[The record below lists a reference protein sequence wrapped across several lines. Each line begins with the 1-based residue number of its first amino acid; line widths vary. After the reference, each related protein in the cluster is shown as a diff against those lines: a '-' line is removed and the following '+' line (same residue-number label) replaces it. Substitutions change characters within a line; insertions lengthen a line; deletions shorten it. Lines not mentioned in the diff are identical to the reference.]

1 MEKNLHLPNQQV
13 SVSSG
18 LTEDDAFVES
28 LKKDVLLSCHPAT
41 HTTKDVAEHLGLE
54 ICKKIISRFHHDINP
69 KKLSASTSTADLGFD
84 WFDSLQL
91 LAHIEMVLNKDVFPR
106 DMEYEKFSLAN
117 VIAIFN
123 QNLK

>member
-13 SVSSG
+13 SVPSG

-41 HTTKDVAEHLGLE
+41 NTTKDVAEHLGLE
-54 ICKKIISRFHHDINP
+54 ICKKIISRFHQDINP